1 MKKHKKWN
9 LKCFIAIK
17 FAFFKENKI
26 FNFSLVSQMKTG
38 KQISAARIQ
47 ISSYVF
53 SNNQRVAESF
63 SGQVRFSKFRAGL
76 LKYYTLNLI
85 SDLFKVARYGYMC
98 K

>member
-53 SNNQRVAESF
+53 SNNQ
-63 SGQVRFSKFRAGL
+63 VRFSKFRAGL
-76 LKYYTLNLI
+76 LKYYMLNLI